1 MYRCAPSHI
10 KIAFKLRKHKRRL
23 IVLHNLLHG
32 LLRSA
37 EMGLHRSSLFH
48 ENKNGATLGGLSG
61 VVAGLAL
68 ATTPVG
74 LGIAMIIGM
83 GGGALVEKGVKG
95 SISSKSK

>member
-1 MYRCAPSHI
+1 M
-10 KIAFKLRKHKRRL
+10 
-23 IVLHNLLHG
+23 LHSLLHG
-32 LLRSA
+32 LVRSA
-37 EMGLHRSSLFH
+37 EISLHNSSLVH
-48 ENKNGATLGGLSG
+48 ENKNGATLGTLSG

-74 LGIAMIIGM
+74 LGIAMMIGM